1 MLRRTNQMDT
11 IFTENGC
18 DNVPVR
24 AWRGGIDLGL
34 VVLQTNTEP
43 CPTRSGTR
51 AGPRGSSPTTALTNT
66 VFAIV
71 VDE

>member
-1 MLRRTNQMDT
+1 MDT
-11 IFTENGC
+11 IFTENGG
-18 DNVPVR
+18 DDVSVSAR
-24 AWRGGIDLGL
+24 RGGIDLGL
-34 VVLQTNTEP
+34 VVLQTNTES

-51 AGPRGSSPTTALTNT
+51 SGARSSVPTTALTNT